1 MFDEF
6 TFKGTDGTI
15 VDKDGI
21 EVKNVWKTWMWESGF
36 ADYHKARAERGENW
50 TPSASDKVRLTDIL
64 LSAKDDIN
72 VFEPMWKVI
81 PSNKAILPMIYE
93 SNKDC
98 PFILP
103 AAFEVTEGLK
113 KTGYATKPIV
123 GRIGE
128 NITITGTG
136 GETLLQSEGRFGAR
150 TLVYQE
156 KFDLPKRDDYYAIL
170 GGWVIGGISAGVGIR
185 EDKSII
191 TGVDSPFSAL
201 RFVFSSHTDD
211 EIKDEEGIE
220 EAEADAEK
228 AANHG
233 DKK

>member
-1 MFDEF
+1 
-6 TFKGTDGTI
+6 
-15 VDKDGI
+15 
-21 EVKNVWKTWMWESGF
+21 MWESGF
-36 ADYHKARAERGENW
+36 ADYYKAKEERGADW
-50 TPSASDKVRLTDIL
+50 KPSPSEKVRLADIL
-64 LSAKDDIN
+64 LSPKDDIN

-103 AAFEVTEGLK
+103 ASYEITDSLR
-113 KTGYATKPIV
+113 KTGFATKPIV

-128 NITITGTG
+128 NITITGAS
-136 GETLLQSEGRFGAR
+136 GETLLHSEGRFGSR

-170 GGWVIGGISAGVGIR
+170 GGWVIGGVTAGIGIR

-201 RFVFSSHTDD
+201 RFVFSSHSDD
-211 EIKDEEGIE
+211 ELKEEECE
-220 EAEADAEK
+220 EEKEQVRHDTEGVNEADGDAEK
-228 AANHG
+228 AAHHTAE
-233 DKK
+233 